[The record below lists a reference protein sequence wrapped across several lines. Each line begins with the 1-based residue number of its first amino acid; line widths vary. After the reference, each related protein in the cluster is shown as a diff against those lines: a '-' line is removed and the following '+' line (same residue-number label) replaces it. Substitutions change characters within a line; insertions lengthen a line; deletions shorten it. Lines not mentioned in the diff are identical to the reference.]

1 MMCKLQGKDLLLTN
15 VVQLVSLCY
24 ISCTHIS
31 CSPIMLHFLI
41 LYCFSNRLVLLVCFN
56 SMQSGVPI
64 HYLVIP
70 VHRAMFPFTICDSK
84 IIWSGYLQGDHPV
97 FWCKRSVY
105 GSCLLTHLRLNILH
119 SIYFLCICDLICQ
132 LFWKEEWKI
141 YFCLA

>member
-1 MMCKLQGKDLLLTN
+1 MCKLQRKYLLLTN
-15 VVQLVSLCY
+15 AVHLVSLCY
-24 ISCTHIS
+24 VSCTHVS

-41 LYCFSNRLVLLVCFN
+41 LYCCPIPLLA

-70 VHRAMFPFTICDSK
+70 LHRAMFPFTICDSK
-84 IIWSGYLQGDHPV
+84 IIWSGYLQGCQPNQPKLLV
-97 FWCKRSVY
+97 QKQ
-105 GSCLLTHLRLNILH
+105 CLWKLFTYRYIHLRLNILH

-141 YFCLA
+141 YFCLV